1 MNWYLDVMR
10 NYAVFRGR
18 SPRKAYWMFVLINL
32 VVAIL
37 VGFVGKVLGMGTAPS
52 ALYSL
57 IVLIPG
63 IAVAVRRLHDT
74 GRSGWWL
81 LFPFVNLIFLCLD
94 SQPGENQFG
103 PNQRMA

>member
-1 MNWYLDVMR
+1 
-10 NYAVFRGR
+10 
-18 SPRKAYWMFVLINL
+18 MFVLINL

-37 VGFVGKVLGMGTAPS
+37 VGFVGKVLGMGTALS

-103 PNQRMA
+103 PNQRMV